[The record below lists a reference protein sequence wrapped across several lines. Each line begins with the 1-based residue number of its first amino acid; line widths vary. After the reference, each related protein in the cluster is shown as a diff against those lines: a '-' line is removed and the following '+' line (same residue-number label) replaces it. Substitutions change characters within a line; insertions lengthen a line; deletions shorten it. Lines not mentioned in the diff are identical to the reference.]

1 MFIHLRNKSE
11 VNITLVRL
19 KIHHSQHDYSAWFI
33 YMALSQMSSY
43 RCYYG
48 VKLAKAGLYHFI
60 IAPNLYV
67 FFQKDISSSHI
78 NVFSDSSTFP

>member
-33 YMALSQMSSY
+33 YMALSQMS
-43 RCYYG
+43 
-48 VKLAKAGLYHFI
+48 
-60 IAPNLYV
+60 
-67 FFQKDISSSHI
+67 
-78 NVFSDSSTFP
+78 